1 MTRKNSNGQD
11 APWFAWSG
19 CPPKASRLDGERES
33 PVSARPTSPPICGRG
48 AQFKPAAR
56 PLPRN
61 EQMMIDEKTTA
72 RMQAELRRCFGGL
85 FALDGIPVCEI
96 LAVAHAET
104 ISQVASLFGVPEA
117 TACAES
123 ALRQLTAL
131 GQRPAER
138 GAEAVRL
145 Q

>member
-1 MTRKNSNGQD
+1 MLISET
-11 APWFAWSG
+11 
-19 CPPKASRLDGERES
+19 
-33 PVSARPTSPPICGRG
+33 
-48 AQFKPAAR
+48 
-56 PLPRN
+56 
-61 EQMMIDEKTTA
+61 TTA
-72 RMQAELRRCFGGL
+72 KVTAELRRCLGNL
-85 FALDGIPVCEI
+85 NALDGIPVIEI